1 MDDELLD
8 TPEAAAALEKIKNS
22 QRAQKDAIFKV
33 KAAEEDYI
41 ECITKIAANLQLSE
55 KWFALSKTNVALA
68 TMSMIRAISKPT
80 ER

>member
-41 ECITKIAANLQLSE
+41 ECITKIAAKREVVCFVEN
-55 KWFALSKTNVALA
+55 KGGPCYNVYD
-68 TMSMIRAISKPT
+68 
-80 ER
+80 